1 MNYRITR
8 LNNGL
13 TIVTDSMPHLKSAA
27 LGVWVNAGSRAES
40 DTEHGL
46 AHLLEH
52 MAFKGT
58 ATRSAGDIAE
68 EIEAVGGEL
77 NAATSAESTAYYARV
92 LSDEVPLA
100 VDLLGDILQNA
111 TFDPEE
117 LVKEQH
123 VILQEIG
130 ASLDVPEDL
139 VFDRFQE
146 MAFPNQPLGRP
157 ILGTPESVTG
167 FGRGEIETYLKKH
180 YCAGQMVVS
189 AAGDVDHERF
199 CKLVEDRFGGLSE
212 GTGGQQATASYH
224 GGEWIDDRPLQEAQ
238 ILIGFEGVPYL
249 DNAFFTVQLL
259 AAVLGGGMSSR
270 LFQEVREK
278 RGLCYS
284 IYSFHWAYSDTG
296 LFGIQAATG
305 EEDVAELMPV
315 ILEELRS
322 IGQTLGESEV
332 KRAKAQMRAGLM
344 MSLESPASRAT
355 QLARQLLLFGR
366 CLSPEEQLE
375 RVNEI
380 SVEDVKQ
387 AAASIF
393 SHPQP
398 TLAAIGPVK
407 GLMSA
412 SDIAAALSLSQAAE

>member
-180 YCAGQMVVS
+180 YCASQMVVS
-189 AAGDVDHERF
+189 AAGDVDHEAF
-199 CKLVEDRFGGLSE
+199 CRLVKDRFTGLTE
-212 GTGGQQATASYH
+212 GAGGQQATATYH

-249 DNAFFTVQLL
+249 DDTFFTVQLL

-398 TLAAIGPVK
+398 TLAAIGPVN